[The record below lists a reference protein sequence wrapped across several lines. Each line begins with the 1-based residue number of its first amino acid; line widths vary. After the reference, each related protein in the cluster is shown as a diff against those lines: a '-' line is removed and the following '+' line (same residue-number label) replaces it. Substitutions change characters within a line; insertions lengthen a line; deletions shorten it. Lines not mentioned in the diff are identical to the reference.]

1 MTMKKR
7 KKNNRLSFLTAIVCL
22 LLFAGVLF
30 LGMKNYEPEKS
41 ENPVQGVNSESSLK
55 GYLGKGY
62 AYAGS
67 QEDASTGEESSF
79 EEQAQILE
87 DEPEEEPEKK
97 REEAQ
102 ATVTPEPTSEPEASQ
117 TPEPDSQKE
126 DTQKGDADPEDGST
140 GEDNDSSKD
149 NTIHYDKNGDQDDD
163 SRKETP
169 DQDDDRN
176 QDGAQVPLSA
186 TPMPS
191 PEPEPTQEPEEDHYP
206 TIATDLTDGETV
218 NAAYRTFYV
227 QAVDWYGNSLSSTA
241 LEVYGNG
248 ERLSS
253 KGEPSPG
260 ILAYRLDLN
269 EGSNTVDIKA
279 MDDEGWSTTLPTFTI
294 YKGDESQEEP
304 AGSITVS
311 IEAGTVGL
319 GTILPAT
326 SIDFYQGE
334 QLSSVV
340 LRLLQNSGFDW
351 RNDGSATGGFYL
363 KAIGRGGITSGASI
377 PDDLMAH
384 LTEVNC
390 QLSGHD
396 ANWLGEFDFTMN
408 SGWMYFVNGEYM
420 NIGMSGYFPAD
431 GDEVRLRFTLYS
443 GADLG
448 VGDNGEV
455 WGDW

>member
-1 MTMKKR
+1 MKKR

-79 EEQAQILE
+79 EEQAQLLE
-87 DEPEEEPEKK
+87 EEPEEEPEKK
-97 REEAQ
+97 KEEAQ

-126 DTQKGDADPEDGST
+126 DTQKGDTDPKDGST

-163 SRKETP
+163 SQKETP

-186 TPMPS
+186 TPTPS
-191 PEPEPTQEPEEDHYP
+191 PEPEPKPTQEPEEDHYP

-227 QAVDWYGNSLSSTA
+227 QAVDWYGNSLSSTS

-269 EGSNTVDIKA
+269 EGSNTVTIKA
-279 MDDEGWSTTLPTFTI
+279 TDDEGWSTTLPTFTI

>member
-1 MTMKKR
+1 MKKR

-97 REEAQ
+97 KEEAQ

-126 DTQKGDADPEDGST
+126 DTQKGDTDPEDGST

-186 TPMPS
+186 TPTPS

-227 QAVDWYGNSLSSTA
+227 QLILYGT
-241 LEVYGNG
+241 
-248 ERLSS
+248 
-253 KGEPSPG
+253 
-260 ILAYRLDLN
+260 
-269 EGSNTVDIKA
+269 
-279 MDDEGWSTTLPTFTI
+279 
-294 YKGDESQEEP
+294 
-304 AGSITVS
+304 GSIWK
-311 IEAGTVGL
+311 
-319 GTILPAT
+319 
-326 SIDFYQGE
+326 
-334 QLSSVV
+334 
-340 LRLLQNSGFDW
+340 R
-351 RNDGSATGGFYL
+351 
-363 KAIGRGGITSGASI
+363 
-377 PDDLMAH
+377 
-384 LTEVNC
+384 
-390 QLSGHD
+390 
-396 ANWLGEFDFTMN
+396 
-408 SGWMYFVNGEYM
+408 
-420 NIGMSGYFPAD
+420 
-431 GDEVRLRFTLYS
+431 
-443 GADLG
+443 
-448 VGDNGEV
+448 
-455 WGDW
+455 

>member
-1 MTMKKR
+1 MKKR

-87 DEPEEEPEKK
+87 DEPEEEPEKEK
-97 REEAQ
+97 EEAQ
-102 ATVTPEPTSEPEASQ
+102 ATVTPEPTS
-117 TPEPDSQKE
+117 
-126 DTQKGDADPEDGST
+126 
-140 GEDNDSSKD
+140 
-149 NTIHYDKNGDQDDD
+149 
-163 SRKETP
+163 
-169 DQDDDRN
+169 
-176 QDGAQVPLSA
+176 
-186 TPMPS
+186 
-191 PEPEPTQEPEEDHYP
+191 EPEPTQEPEEDHYP

-279 MDDEGWSTTLPTFTI
+279 TDDEGWSTTLPTFTI
-294 YKGDESQEEP
+294 YKGNESQEEP

-351 RNDGSATGGFYL
+351 RNDGSSTGGVYL

>member
-1 MTMKKR
+1 MLQTLER
-7 KKNNRLSFLTAIVCL
+7 TNIFDARVLTAAHADALRALAGPGGLPLLPCL
-22 LLFAGVLF
+22 
-30 LGMKNYEPEKS
+30 
-41 ENPVQGVNSESSLK
+41 
-55 GYLGKGY
+55 
-62 AYAGS
+62 
-67 QEDASTGEESSF
+67 
-79 EEQAQILE
+79 
-87 DEPEEEPEKK
+87 
-97 REEAQ
+97 
-102 ATVTPEPTSEPEASQ
+102 
-117 TPEPDSQKE
+117 
-126 DTQKGDADPEDGST
+126 
-140 GEDNDSSKD
+140 
-149 NTIHYDKNGDQDDD
+149 
-163 SRKETP
+163 
-169 DQDDDRN
+169 
-176 QDGAQVPLSA
+176 
-186 TPMPS
+186 
-191 PEPEPTQEPEEDHYP
+191 
-206 TIATDLTDGETV
+206 
-218 NAAYRTFYV
+218 
-227 QAVDWYGNSLSSTA
+227 
-241 LEVYGNG
+241 
-248 ERLSS
+248 
-253 KGEPSPG
+253 
-260 ILAYRLDLN
+260 
-269 EGSNTVDIKA
+269 
-279 MDDEGWSTTLPTFTI
+279 
-294 YKGDESQEEP
+294 SQEEP

>member
-1 MTMKKR
+1 MKKR

-97 REEAQ
+97 KEEAQ

-126 DTQKGDADPEDGST
+126 DTQKGDTDPEDGST

-186 TPMPS
+186 TPTPS

-279 MDDEGWSTTLPTFTI
+279 TDDEGWSTTLPTFTI
-294 YKGDESQEEP
+294 YKGMR
-304 AGSITVS
+304 ARKN
-311 IEAGTVGL
+311 
-319 GTILPAT
+319 LPAP
-326 SIDFYQGE
+326 S
-334 QLSSVV
+334 LSA
-340 LRLLQNSGFDW
+340 LR
-351 RNDGSATGGFYL
+351 
-363 KAIGRGGITSGASI
+363 RG
-377 PDDLMAH
+377 
-384 LTEVNC
+384 
-390 QLSGHD
+390 LS
-396 ANWLGEFDFTMN
+396 
-408 SGWMYFVNGEYM
+408 
-420 NIGMSGYFPAD
+420 
-431 GDEVRLRFTLYS
+431 
-443 GADLG
+443 DLG
-448 VGDNGEV
+448 QSCRRHPSTFIRANSFPP
-455 WGDW
+455 WS